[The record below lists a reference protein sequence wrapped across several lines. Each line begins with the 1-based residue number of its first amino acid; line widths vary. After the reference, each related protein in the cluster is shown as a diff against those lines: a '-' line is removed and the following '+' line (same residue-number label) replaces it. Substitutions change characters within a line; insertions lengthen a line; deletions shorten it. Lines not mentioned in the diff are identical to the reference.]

1 MAVKRILFYIYTPA
15 QAHTW
20 SCVIRDLIKMGHE
33 VKIIARDYGSTVDIL
48 SQKGFQVSSFKPIA
62 LKFKRHFEIFT
73 ALKKGYKIS
82 HQFQTTLIV
91 GFGMIPALQ
100 AHSSENQVLLL
111 WIVSQ
116 YQYSIS

>member
-62 LKFKRHFEIFT
+62 MKFKRQFEIFT
-73 ALKKGYKIS
+73 VLKKGYKIS
-82 HQFQTTLIV
+82 HAYGILFI
-91 GFGMIPALQ
+91 I
-100 AHSSENQVLLL
+100 
-111 WIVSQ
+111 
-116 YQYSIS
+116 